1 MSSTENKMQNTNW
14 REGYTA
20 GAKAERERS
29 EYWRREVERLRG
41 KLAATN
47 AYIDEMET
55 VGNIFHKREVARLR
69 EALTKIANTDYRGNR
84 STESEIAYAALRG
97 EE

>member
-1 MSSTENKMQNTNW
+1 MASDKDRAKNLESYAHSLRKQLDDCRAEL
-14 REGYTA
+14 
-20 GAKAERERS
+20 GAA
-29 EYWRREVERLRG
+29 
-41 KLAATN
+41 N